1 MPGARSSTPPTSPA
15 WSPCSSASC
24 AARLLVVDGA
34 MWQRSLFSHL
44 TIDRELPALC
54 RWPVERILVTQIGRT
69 PPPHE
74 ALERAVRSLCPKAG
88 RRGTG

>member
-1 MPGARSSTPPTSPA
+1 
-15 WSPCSSASC
+15 
-24 AARLLVVDGA
+24 

-69 PPPHE
+69 APPHE
-74 ALERAVRSLCPKAG
+74 ALERAVRSLRPKA
-88 RRGTG
+88 RPA